1 MTTEKIAVTVPR
13 NLLRKARSAVRKGA
27 ARSLSAYI
35 SGALEQKT
43 MLDEL
48 DSLLESMLA
57 ETGGPLTPAEIRAA
71 DTALTVAPP
80 SRRRRSAA

>member
-13 NLLRKARSAVRKGA
+13 ELLRKARNAVRKGS

-48 DSLLESMLA
+48 DELLERMLLES
-57 ETGGPLTPAEIRAA
+57 GGPLTPAEVRAA
-71 DTALTVAPP
+71 DAALLG
-80 SRRRRSAA
+80 RRPARGRR